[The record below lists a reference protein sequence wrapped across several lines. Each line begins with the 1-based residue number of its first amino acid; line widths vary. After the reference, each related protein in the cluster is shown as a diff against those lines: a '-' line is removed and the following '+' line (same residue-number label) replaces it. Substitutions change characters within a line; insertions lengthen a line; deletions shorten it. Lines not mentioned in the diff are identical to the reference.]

1 MLCSAPPLLTACC
14 ASPPRLQRCRVCRV
28 DPHCSPH
35 AEPLPSPPPAQ
46 RCRVHSTL
54 FMPLYDSPRRSA
66 CVGVFEVV
74 MTDPEP
80 NFAGMVGWIM

>member
-1 MLCSAPPLLTACC
+1 MHLAHPRANTTAAHRSCAHPPAFPF
-14 ASPPRLQRCRVCRV
+14 PP
-28 DPHCSPH
+28 S
-35 AEPLPSPPPAQ
+35 PAQ

-54 FMPLYDSPRRSA
+54 FMPLYDSPRRDA

-74 MTDPEP
+74 LTDPEP

>member
-1 MLCSAPPLLTACC
+1 MPSVVPAEPPLTPVLCSI
-14 ASPPRLQRCRVCRV
+14 
-28 DPHCSPH
+28 
-35 AEPLPSPPPAQ
+35 PSLQ

-54 FMPLYDSPRRSA
+54 FMPLYASARRDS

-74 MTDPEP
+74 LTDPEP

>member
-1 MLCSAPPLLTACC
+1 M
-14 ASPPRLQRCRVCRV
+14 
-28 DPHCSPH
+28 
-35 AEPLPSPPPAQ
+35 PLPSPPPAQ